1 MKYAIWVRRYFFE
14 LPNEILKMFR
24 LRVHSRNS
32 NLYFTLFTKD
42 HHYFDYKSSK
52 ESQEVFS
59 WLQIGIQIYE
69 YFLKINHDENSTFNL
84 DESVKS
90 QNQTVL
96 KKVQIQGAQ
105 ILQS

>member
-1 MKYAIWVRRYFFE
+1 VGLSSGSGQKN
-14 LPNEILKMFR
+14 LTLK
-24 LRVHSRNS
+24 H
-32 NLYFTLFTKD
+32 
-42 HHYFDYKSSK
+42 
-52 ESQEVFS
+52 
-59 WLQIGIQIYE
+59 
-69 YFLKINHDENSTFNL
+69 